1 MNLTK
6 ESLEQAVIEIKKI
19 VEEGQKLTA
28 LKPTKLFM
36 IRYPDETKD
45 EFKQR
50 CADAKTIANSML
62 KEKNTMTEDDDLN
75 NMRYK
80 AKYRYETKQPLTE
93 EELKQCSY
101 DADGFM
107 ISREDAMRAVERA
120 HGIGV
125 KDE

>member
-6 ESLEQAVIEIKKI
+6 ESLEQTVIEIKKI
-19 VEEGQKLTA
+19 VKEGQKLTA

-62 KEKNTMTEDDDLN
+62 KERN
-75 NMRYK
+75 N
-80 AKYRYETKQPLTE
+80 E
-93 EELKQCSY
+93 
-101 DADGFM
+101 
-107 ISREDAMRAVERA
+107 
-120 HGIGV
+120 
-125 KDE
+125 